1 MALPISYLVTTFPI
15 FLMAIHG
22 CLLMR
27 DPLYAYKN
35 QAHFHFVYTLA
46 KFFMYLNNSIH
57 ILFYILFGKNL
68 RKDFLALL
76 LSPLN
81 IIGLNCLLT
90 NSIKRPSSSNHRF
103 QSLSNFDQTEMRF
116 YTQQHHVCRNS
127 CSQRRNTKQNSLSKR
142 QILD

>member
-27 DPLYAYKN
+27 DPSNLYAYKN

-81 IIGLNCLLT
+81 IIGLNSVLT

-116 YTQQHHVCRNS
+116 YRNS